1 MSGKDDTIGVRQIAA
16 LPMYDFADV
25 RVAHDRLWKAIA
37 EHLAAHGIKDVPRQ
51 LTRDLEHRDVWR
63 HPSLLFGQACE
74 YPLAKPYAA
83 GLKLVATP
91 RYSAPGCEESFY
103 RSAIIVRTQDPV
115 DTLAELRD
123 RRCAVN
129 ELDSNSGMNL
139 LRAAVAPFARG
150 GRFFRSVQLSGS
162 HRHSVEMVAA
172 DQADVAA
179 IDCVSLA
186 HIQRID
192 RVTAGRVRVLCFSPR
207 SPSLPF
213 VTARAASES
222 TIRALR
228 LSLVSVFA
236 DNALL
241 PVRELLLLTGID
253 LAPDATL
260 GRVRELE
267 RKAVRLQYRTLQ

>member
-1 MSGKDDTIGVRQIAA
+1 MSGKDDVLGVPRIAA
-16 LPMYDFADV
+16 LPMYDFAHL
-25 RVAHDRLWKAIA
+25 RAAHDTLWKAIA
-37 EHLAAHGIKDVPRQ
+37 ERLAAHGVTDVPRQ
-51 LTRDLEHRDVWR
+51 LSRDLEHRDVWR

-74 YPLAKPYAA
+74 YPLAKSYAA
-83 GLKLVATP
+83 RLKLVATP
-91 RYSAPGCEESFY
+91 RYSALGCEESFY
-103 RSAIIVRTQDPV
+103 RSAIVVRAQDPV
-115 DTLAELRD
+115 ETLAELRD

-150 GRFFRSVQLSGS
+150 GQFFRSVQLSGS

-186 HIQRID
+186 HIQRIH
-192 RVTAGRVRVLCFSPR
+192 RATAARVRVLCFSPR

-222 TIRALR
+222 TIGALR
-228 LSLVSVFA
+228 SSLASIFA
-236 DNALL
+236 DDALL
-241 PVRELLLLTGID
+241 PVRELLLLTGVD

>member
-1 MSGKDDTIGVRQIAA
+1 MSGKDQATGLPQIAA
-16 LPMYDFADV
+16 LPMYDFPDLRA
-25 RVAHDRLWKAIA
+25 AHDTLWKAIA
-37 EHLAAHGIKDVPRQ
+37 EHLVAHGVTDVPRQ
-51 LTRDLEHRDVWR
+51 LTRDLGHRDVWR
-63 HPSLLFGQACE
+63 HPSLLLGQACE
-74 YPLAKPYAA
+74 YPLAKSYAA
-83 GLKLVATP
+83 DLKLVATP
-91 RYSAPGCEESFY
+91 RYSAPGCEESFC
-103 RSAIIVRTQDPV
+103 RSAIIVRAQDPV

-139 LRAAVAPFARG
+139 LRAAVAPFARD
-150 GRFFRSVQLSGS
+150 GRFFRSVRLSGS

-192 RVTAGRVRVLCFSPR
+192 RATAARVRILCFSPR

-213 VTARAASES
+213 VTGRAASES

-236 DNALL
+236 DDALL
-241 PVRELLLLTGID
+241 PVRELLLLAGID

>member
-1 MSGKDDTIGVRQIAA
+1 MSGRDDVLGVPRIAA
-16 LPMYDFADV
+16 LPMYDFAHL
-25 RVAHDRLWKAIA
+25 RAAHDTLWKAIA
-37 EHLAAHGIKDVPRQ
+37 ERLAAHGVTDLPGQ
-51 LTRDLEHRDVWR
+51 LSRDLEHRDVWR

-74 YPLAKPYAA
+74 YPLAKSYAA
-83 GLKLVATP
+83 RLKLVATP
-91 RYSAPGCEESFY
+91 RYSALGCEESFY
-103 RSAIIVRTQDPV
+103 RSAIVVRAQDPV
-115 DTLAELRD
+115 ETLAELRD

-150 GRFFRSVQLSGS
+150 GQFFRSVQLSGS

-192 RVTAGRVRVLCFSPR
+192 RATAARVRVLCFSPR

-228 LSLVSVFA
+228 SSLASVFA
-236 DNALL
+236 DDALL
-241 PVRELLLLTGID
+241 PVRELLLLTGVD